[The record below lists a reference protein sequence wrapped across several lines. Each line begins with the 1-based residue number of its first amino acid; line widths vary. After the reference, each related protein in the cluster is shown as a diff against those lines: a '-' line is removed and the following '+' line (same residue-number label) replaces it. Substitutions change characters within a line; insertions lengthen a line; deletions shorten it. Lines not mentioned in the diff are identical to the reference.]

1 MSNRNGLVIVDH
13 GSRWPGAEAYLAEL
27 VATLKKMRP
36 DDLVAGAHLEL
47 APPTVPEAIDDLVA
61 QGAQEVLVLPYLL
74 LHGRHSRADLPRF
87 AAEAEAR
94 HPGVVVTV
102 GPPVG
107 VSEVVLQVLL
117 DAAKGVS

>member
-1 MSNRNGLVIVDH
+1 MSHRNGLVVVDH
-13 GSRWPGAEAYLAEL
+13 GSRWPGAEAHLDEL
-27 VATLKKMRP
+27 VTTLKKMRP
-36 DDLVAGAHLEL
+36 DDLVAGAHLEFS
-47 APPTVPEAIDDLVA
+47 PPTVPEAIDAVVA
-61 QGAQEVLVLPYLL
+61 QGAGRILVLPYLL

-94 HPGVVVTV
+94 HPGVAITV

-117 DAAKGVS
+117 DAAQAVS

>member
-1 MSNRNGLVIVDH
+1 MSS
-13 GSRWPGAEAYLAEL
+13 SRAPILNFRPQPFPRPSTPSWPKA
-27 VATLKKMRP
+27 R
-36 DDLVAGAHLEL
+36 AG
-47 APPTVPEAIDDLVA
+47 I
-61 QGAQEVLVLPYLL
+61 LVLPYLL

-94 HPGVVVTV
+94 HPGVAITV

-117 DAAKGVS
+117 DAAQAVS

>member
-1 MSNRNGLVIVDH
+1 MSQRKALVVVDH
-13 GSRWPGAEAYLAEL
+13 GSRWPGGEAHLGEL

-36 DDLVAGAHLEL
+36 DDLVAGAHLEFSG
-47 APPTVPEAIDDLVA
+47 PTVPAAIDEVVA
-61 QGAQEVLVLPYLL
+61 QGARRVLVLPYLL

-94 HPGVVVTV
+94 HPGVAVSV

-117 DAAKGVS
+117 DAAQAVS

>member
-1 MSNRNGLVIVDH
+1 
-13 GSRWPGAEAYLAEL
+13 
-27 VATLKKMRP
+27 MRP
-36 DDLVAGAHLEL
+36 DDLVAGAHLEFS
-47 APPTVPEAIDDLVA
+47 PPTVPEAIDEIVA
-61 QGAQEVLVLPYLL
+61 QGARQVLVLPYLL

-87 AAEAEAR
+87 ATEAQAR

-117 DAAKGVS
+117 DAAKAVP

>member
-1 MSNRNGLVIVDH
+1 MSHRNGLVVVDH
-13 GSRWPGAEAYLAEL
+13 GSRWPGAEAHLADL
-27 VATLKKMRP
+27 VATLKRMRP

-47 APPTVPEAIDDLVA
+47 SPPTVPAAIDELVA
-61 QGAQEVLVLPYLL
+61 QGARQVLVLPYLL

-87 AAEAEAR
+87 AAEAESR

-117 DAAKGVS
+117 AAANWVS